1 MDGYEAAISLAR
13 EAQPTVRYEY
23 EYRGVSFD
31 QGRVST
37 HLRRPQLS
45 SSYVL
50 CLLQRRRKTVDHR
63 RLTYDQRI
71 KDVVWVSLL

>member
-31 QGRVST
+31 QGRAPTQVAA
-37 HLRRPQLS
+37 HS
-45 SSYVL
+45 S
-50 CLLQRRRKTVDHR
+50 R
-63 RLTYDQRI
+63 RLTSYAF
-71 KDVVWVSLL
+71 